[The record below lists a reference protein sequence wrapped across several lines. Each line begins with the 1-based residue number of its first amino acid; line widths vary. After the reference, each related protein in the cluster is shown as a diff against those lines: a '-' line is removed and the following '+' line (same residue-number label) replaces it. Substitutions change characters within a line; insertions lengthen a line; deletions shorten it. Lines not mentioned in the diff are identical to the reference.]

1 MGGSEP
7 CRHFRFAVSTHGLGI
22 AFTLA
27 AAATACGGGGAAQP
41 ATATTLGPTPSA
53 SPASPTPSGSLPPG
67 ALRVTVAPGSSATV
81 RVRELLAANTIQT
94 DAVLTTNSVSGTAT
108 LLADGGF
115 SSDSKIVVDVRTLKS
130 DEALRDKWVE
140 LFGLQ
145 WATWPSADFTPTTAG
160 LPRPVPANGE
170 WSFVLVGRLHIRDV
184 TRETSWQVTATR
196 RGDSLVAIATTVVHW
211 ADFGVP
217 KPQAA
222 VTQVVSVTDDIRIE
236 LKLSGTIR
244 GE

>member
-7 CRHFRFAVSTHGLGI
+7 CGHFRLAGSTQRLGI

-27 AAATACGGGGAAQP
+27 AAATACGGGAAQP
-41 ATATTLGPTPSA
+41 AIATTLGPTPSA

-67 ALRVTVAPGSSATV
+67 ALRVTVAAGSSATV

-94 DAVLTTNSVSGTAT
+94 DAVLTTSSVSGAAT
-108 LLADGGF
+108 LLADGVF
-115 SSDSKIVVDVRTLKS
+115 SSDSRIVVDVRTLRS

-140 LFGLQ
+140 LFGLRSG
-145 WATWPSADFTPTTAG
+145 TWPDAEFVPTTAG
-160 LPRPVPANGE
+160 ALPHPLPVNGE
-170 WSFVLVGRLHIRDV
+170 WSFVLVGRLRIRDV

-196 RGDSLVAIATTVVHW
+196 HADALVALATTVVHW
-211 ADFGVP
+211 ADFGLP

-236 LKLSGTIR
+236 MRLSATVR
-244 GE
+244 GG